1 VERRLSGDLAFH
13 NLLERPRD
21 NPNRTAAGA
30 ALFTWVFFV
39 FVAGASDRLFIL
51 LGISYY
57 GQVWAYRVLIWVLP
71 VLVFFLTRRFC
82 RELLAHE
89 RIELDHERAEE
100 VAGALAEERER
111 RAAEEP
117 A

>member
-1 VERRLSGDLAFH
+1 M
-13 NLLERPRD
+13 N
-21 NPNRTAAGA
+21 
-30 ALFTWVFFV
+30 V

-51 LGISYY
+51 LGISYS
-57 GQVWAYRVLIWVLP
+57 GQVWTYRVLIWVLP

-89 RIELDHERAEE
+89 RIELDHEHAEE
-100 VAGALAEERER
+100 EARALAEERRR